1 MKTEGYLSFSLAGA
15 EGIEPSAR
23 GFGVAVEVRTLYK
36 TSLVSQA
43 LTNLEQFVLSI
54 SDAFLMLS
62 PSGAMHPSHRTM
74 GIILYAVAFVN
85 PLFLFFE
92 HLFEYLYSLRLEDT
106 SRWSVVTTRRQNDS
120 NMEGSYFLLIVRI
133 AHWDGTRDESLV
145 A

>member
-1 MKTEGYLSFSLAGA
+1 
-15 EGIEPSAR
+15 
-23 GFGVAVEVRTLYK
+23 
-36 TSLVSQA
+36 
-43 LTNLEQFVLSI
+43 
-54 SDAFLMLS
+54 
-62 PSGAMHPSHRTM
+62 M

-120 NMEGSYFLLIVRI
+120 NMEGRYFLLIVRI
-133 AHWDGTRDESLV
+133 AHWAGTRDESLV